1 MFKYSRTAID
11 LSSDFYKNKR
21 KKEKMFLKHVKNI
34 GKIIKEFEHTS
45 SKFISMKRLWTKN

>member
-34 GKIIKEFEHTS
+34 GKIIKEFENTS